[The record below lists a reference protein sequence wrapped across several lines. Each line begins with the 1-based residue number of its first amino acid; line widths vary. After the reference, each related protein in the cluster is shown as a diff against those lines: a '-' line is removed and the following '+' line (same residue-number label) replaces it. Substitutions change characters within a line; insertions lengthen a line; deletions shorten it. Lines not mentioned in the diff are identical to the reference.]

1 MKALVLAPFAPDQLE
16 RLRRRMAVVYEPWTE
31 TRLLW
36 DPAELAVRL
45 AEEFIEAVVAEV
57 DFLFG
62 EVFEDPS
69 PLRFIGLCR
78 NATNQIDLEAAAA
91 RGVTVVNTPGR
102 NANAVAELVIGLALS
117 LARRIPMAHAYVQS
131 GDWQH
136 PMGAYLDIRGT
147 ELSGKT
153 LGIVGMGAI
162 GRHVARLARAL
173 GMRVLGHDPY
183 AQGPRYVTMTT
194 LESLLAASHFVT
206 LHVPEAAETTGM
218 LGRDRL
224 ALMPPGSYLINT
236 ASAALVDEAALVDA
250 LRSEHLAGVGLD
262 VFDTHPVMPNSPLLA
277 LENVVL
283 TPHIGGATAETVER
297 YSRSITRSLL
307 QFERTA
313 NRGLRVTTRARAS

>member
-1 MKALVLAPFAPDQLE
+1 MS
-16 RLRRRMAVVYEPWTE
+16 VVYEPWTE

-45 AEEFIEAVVAEV
+45 AEESVEAVVAEV

-78 NATNQIDLEAAAA
+78 NATNQVDLEAAAA

-117 LARRIPMAHAYVQS
+117 LARRIPTAHAYVH
-131 GDWQH
+131 GGEWQH
-136 PMGAYLDIRGT
+136 PMSAYLELRGT
-147 ELSGKT
+147 ELAGKT
-153 LGIVGMGAI
+153 MGVVGMGAI
-162 GRHVARLARAL
+162 GRCVARLARAL

-194 LESLLAASHFVT
+194 LEHLLSGSDVVT
-206 LHVPEAAETTGM
+206 LHVPETPETTGM
-218 LGRDRL
+218 LGQEQL
-224 ALMPPGSYLINT
+224 AMMHLGSYLINT

-250 LRSEHLAGVGLD
+250 LRSEHLVGAGLD
-262 VFDTHPVMPNSPLLA
+262 VFETHPVMPNSPLLT
-277 LENVVL
+277 LDNVVL

-313 NRGLRVTTRARAS
+313 NRGLRVATRARAS